1 MELYR
6 NLGQYKN
13 AIISFRLKYRPYRS
27 EYRILAGK
35 WIPGRN
41 KKTPLFCCRFLRNW
55 RSLKKNKNR
64 RSSWG
69 FCESLKKKIHLSLQ
83 INQAA
88 AAFHFSCA
96 TSRTFSSSFT
106 SSKLL
111 FPHFYFSLLYDF
123 IRLWIILKP
132 VVNDGKWKRQVFK
145 LTFYPSRMV
154 MSLTWPVDGIFFI
167 PSNYV
172 LVLVFD

>member
-1 MELYR
+1 MQTPRDINFLYR

-69 FCESLKKKIHLSLQ
+69 FCESLKKK
-83 INQAA
+83 N
-88 AAFHFSCA
+88 
-96 TSRTFSSSFT
+96 FT
-106 SSKLL
+106 CRCRWIKLL
-111 FPHFYFSLLYDF
+111 LLFISLVLPHELFLLLLLLANSFSPPLLF
-123 IRLWIILKP
+123 FFVIWFHP
-132 VVNDGKWKRQVFK
+132 AVNNFETCGKWREMKKTRLQVHF
-145 LTFYPSRMV
+145 LSIQ
-154 MSLTWPVDGIFFI
+154 DGHVTHVACRWCIV
-167 PSNYV
+167 YT
-172 LVLVFD
+172 L

>member
-1 MELYR
+1 MQTPRDINFLYR

-64 RSSWG
+64 KKQLRILWIFEKKNSPIVVDQSSCCCFSFLLCYLTNFFFFFYFWQVPFPPLLFFFVIWFHPAVNNFETCG
-69 FCESLKKKIHLSLQ
+69 KWWEVKKTSL
-83 INQAA
+83 
-88 AAFHFSCA
+88 
-96 TSRTFSSSFT
+96 SSS
-106 SSKLL
+106 L
-111 FPHFYFSLLYDF
+111 FIHPGWSCH
-123 IRLWIILKP
+123 
-132 VVNDGKWKRQVFK
+132 
-145 LTFYPSRMV
+145 SRG
-154 MSLTWPVDGIFFI
+154 L
-167 PSNYV
+167 
-172 LVLVFD
+172 